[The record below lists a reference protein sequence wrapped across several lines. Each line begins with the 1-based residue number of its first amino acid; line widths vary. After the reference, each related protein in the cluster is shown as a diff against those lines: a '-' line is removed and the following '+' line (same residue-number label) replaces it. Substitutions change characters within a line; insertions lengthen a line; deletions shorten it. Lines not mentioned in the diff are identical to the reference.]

1 MGKLHEAVARGV
13 AAIWRFLSLIFKPVG
28 WLLKTV
34 LGNWQAPHWLGW
46 SAEKLAPAGRL
57 AKRFAAFT
65 LLAVLVALGALVA
78 PRLAKVDWHAW
89 VAQFSSIH
97 PDGQKTAA
105 GITVTPPGRTP
116 VEGDGKPLPVV
127 LTFSASAAP
136 LSRVG
141 KEAQDVTISPAI
153 PGKWMWADANRLEFT
168 PAGDWPI
175 AVEYTVTLGAKA
187 LAPHVDVGREVS
199 FSSPRFEMKLG
210 DPTFYQDP
218 VQFTQRK
225 AVFSVN
231 FTQPVNP
238 ELFEKK
244 VHIVPDSGASG
255 LFAHAGDEK
264 KVTVTYDKFKLQA
277 TVISEPMAIPANTT
291 SVNLSIDSG
300 VMAQKGGNATPDTV
314 TQALAIPGLYSLDIV
329 ELKQVIVTGDTGE
342 PENILQVTT
351 GMPVAEK
358 EMGRVTSAY
367 LLPAK
372 REDSD
377 DPWSDPADVTPE
389 VLKQSKHIAL
399 QTVPAER
406 ETTDTHTFKFTAEP
420 GRFLFVRIAKGL
432 KSAGGYELGATRDE
446 IFRVKRSAPELS
458 IMSKGSLLALSGDKK
473 LPLVVRDLPG
483 VRIEL
488 GRLLPQQLQHLVT
501 QSQGDMTN
509 PQFYNGIT
517 PDNLTERFEKKLPL
531 SLKPGK
537 THYETV
543 DFGEYLKADASDRRG
558 IFLLTVQGYDPAN
571 ANASDAD
578 QQSDQQNMGEG
589 EGDQGDASGDGDE
602 EEKVDP
608 TRMMERRLVIVTDLG
623 IVSKTAIDGSRDV
636 FVESIGSGQPVAGAT
651 AEIWAR
657 NGAVLVS
664 QTTDADGRAH
674 LPSLTGFVREKTPVV
689 LVVKKAGDLSFLPLN
704 RDRTLDMSRFDVGGL
719 HSSGLPN
726 QIQAYLFSDRGI
738 YRPGDSINVGMIAK
752 SQGWGQ
758 KLADLPVEMEVTDA
772 RGLVIRREK
781 LKLGPGGMAE
791 FTQPTEDTTPTGNM
805 TFNLNLARDTG
816 SAAPGAAE
824 TPPLLLGS
832 VSVKVQEFMPD
843 RMKVAAHLSSETE
856 EGWVSPADL
865 KANVNVQNLFGTAAP
880 NRRVDAHLLLTPT
893 YPAFRSYPDYQFF
906 DPAHAK
912 EKFDDELAKS
922 TTDDKGNVEIALGL
936 QRYTQATYQMHLTV
950 NAFEPEGGRS
960 VAAEV
965 ASLVSDRP
973 FLVGYKADGDLGYVN
988 KGSVRNVSFIA
999 IDPKAKK
1006 AAESGLKLVRIE
1018 RRVVSVLTKQPSGLL
1033 KYESRP
1039 KESVLGEEAFTIPAT
1054 GAKLPL
1060 ATQTPGNFAYAV
1072 RDANGLE
1079 LARVEYSVAGNGN
1092 VSRSLDRNAE
1102 LQLALNRKDYNPG
1115 DEIEVSIRAPYAGAG
1130 LITIERDHVVAQR
1143 WFRTTDTASTQK
1155 ITLPKEFEGNGY
1167 VSVQFAR
1174 DLASDEIYM
1183 SPMSY
1188 GVVPFVTSQARRT
1201 NPVVLKAPEMVK
1213 PGQTVK
1219 ISLESK
1225 TPTRAVV
1232 FAVDEGILQVAR
1244 YKQPDPLKFFFQ
1256 KRALEVTTEQTLDLI
1271 LPEFAKLMH
1280 GAAPGG
1286 DDEGALGKNLN
1297 PFKRKRDKPVAYWS
1311 GVVDVNGSRDF
1322 EYTVPESFNGS
1333 LHVFAVAVNDD
1344 TAATAQTSTT
1354 VRGDLILLPNV
1365 PVAITP
1371 GDEVEIGVGVS
1382 NNARGSGKEAPVA
1395 LNLAVTGG
1403 LEVVGA
1409 AQQSLKINENSEAST
1424 KFTVRAK
1431 PGAQAQLGS
1440 ASVVFTAQWRDTKA
1454 HLSTDVSVR
1463 PPSAYVTLVQ
1473 SGNFKGNGELKAQG
1487 DMYPNFQR
1495 SEAAISATP
1504 WAFASGL
1511 ANYLEV
1517 YPYGCTEQITSQ
1529 ALPAVV
1535 IGSQPDLAQEMF
1547 KHQRAMSGADKAV
1560 DAAPPDPRKT
1570 LARYLTLVRS
1580 RQTSDGG
1587 FAMWPG
1593 GQSDLFATTYV
1604 VNLLVEA
1611 KERKLPVPN
1620 DMLQRANGYLLN
1632 HLSANAQND
1641 WQWRAATQAA
1651 YLLTRQGVVTTAALT
1666 NLQENLRQRVAQAH
1680 SDAERNAFKRDLGA
1694 GYLAASFQMLKQDG
1708 VANDLIQPVFA
1719 DAMSPQPFWKSWFWV
1734 YYYDP
1739 LVSRTATMQLVARH
1753 FPKMLKDVPPTYWD
1767 NLSKAIS
1774 EGWFQTESAATTILA
1789 VDAYAN
1795 AAAQSAAGKLDIAAI
1810 DKKGVEKALEVPAQF
1825 KLAKFGLPID
1835 TAKLKFGNQGD
1846 LPLFYSWSE
1855 TGYERNLPATAQG
1868 NGLEII
1874 REFLDDKGNAITQA
1888 QVGDEVTVR
1897 VRVRSTDPKRPNVQQ
1912 VALVDVLPGGM
1923 EPVLNA
1929 PSDDDN
1935 PDTPLWQRRLGG
1947 KSTWAIT
1954 YADIRED
1961 RVIFFGDVGSGVT
1974 EVTYKVKA
1982 TNVGNFV
1989 VPSAY
1994 GEAMYERRIF
2004 ARSAGANF
2012 KIVAAK

>member
-1 MGKLHEAVARGV
+1 MGKLHGLVVRGV
-13 AAIWRFLSLIFKPVG
+13 AAIWRFLSLVFKPLG

-34 LGNWQAPHWLGW
+34 FGNWQAPRWLTWG
-46 SAEKLAPAGRL
+46 AEKAAPAGRL
-57 AKRFAAFT
+57 AARYAAFT
-65 LLAVLVALGALVA
+65 LLAVLIAIGALAA
-78 PRLAKVDWHAW
+78 PRLARVDWHGW
-89 VAQFSSIH
+89 LAQFSAIH
-97 PDGQKTAA
+97 PDGQKTTA
-105 GITVTPPGRTP
+105 GITVTAPERTP
-116 VEGDGKPLPVV
+116 IEGDGKPRPVV
-127 LTFSASAAP
+127 LSFSASAAP

-141 KEAQDVTISPAI
+141 KEAQDVTMTPAI
-153 PGKWMWADANRLEFT
+153 AGKWIWSEANRLEFT
-168 PAGDWPI
+168 PTTDWPI

-187 LAPHVDVGREVS
+187 LAPHVDVEREVT
-199 FSSPRFEMKLG
+199 FSSPRFEMKPG
-210 DPTFYQDP
+210 DPSFYQDP
-218 VQFTQRK
+218 VQFTLRK
-225 AVFSVN
+225 AVFQVN

-238 ELFEKK
+238 EVFEKK
-244 VHIVPDSGASG
+244 VKLVADSGAAA
-255 LFAHAGDEK
+255 LFVHPGDDK
-264 KVTVTYDKFKLQA
+264 KLTVTYDKFRLQA
-277 TVISEPMAIPANTT
+277 TVISEPMAIPATTT
-291 SVNLSIDSG
+291 SVSLNIDAG
-300 VMAQKGGNATPDTV
+300 VVAQKGGNATPDAV

-351 GMPVAEK
+351 GMPVSEK
-358 EMGRVTSAY
+358 EMSRVTSAW
-367 LLPAK
+367 LLPEKKA
-372 REDSD
+372 DSD
-377 DPWSDPADVTPE
+377 DPWSDPADVTAD
-389 VLKQSKHIAL
+389 VLKQSKRIAL

-406 ETTDTHTFKFTAEP
+406 ETTDAHSFKFAAEP

-446 IFRVKRSAPELS
+446 IFRIKRSAPELA

-501 QSQGDMTN
+501 QSQGDMTD

-531 SLKPGK
+531 SLRPGK

-543 DFGEYLKADASDRRG
+543 DFGDYLKSDPADRRG
-558 IFLLTVQGYDPAN
+558 VFLLTVQGYDPAN
-571 ANASDAD
+571 ANAADAD
-578 QQSDQQNMGEG
+578 QQPDQNMN
-589 EGDQGDASGDGDE
+589 QGDGDE
-602 EEKVDP
+602 GDANADGDDEEKIDP
-608 TRMMERRLVIVTDLG
+608 TKMVERRLVIVTDLG

-636 FVESIGSGQPVAGAT
+636 FVQSIASGQPVAGASV
-651 AEIWAR
+651 EIWGR

-664 QTTDADGRAH
+664 QTTDAEGGAH
-674 LPSLTGFVREKTPVV
+674 LPSLTGFVREKAPVV

-738 YRPGDSINVGMIAK
+738 YRPGDTINIGMIAK
-752 SQGWGQ
+752 SQGWAQ
-758 KLADLPVEMEVTDA
+758 KLADLPVEMEVLDA
-772 RGLVIRREK
+772 RGLTIRREK
-781 LKLGPGGMAE
+781 LKLGAGGMAE
-791 FTQPTEDTTPTGNM
+791 FTQATEDTTPTGNM

-816 SAAPGAAE
+816 TAAPGAAE

-832 VSVKVQEFMPD
+832 VSVKVQEFLPD

-865 KANVNVQNLFGTAAP
+865 TARVNVQNLFGTPAP
-880 NRRVDAHLLLTPT
+880 QRRVDAHLSLTPA
-893 YPAFRSYPDYQFF
+893 YPAFHSYPDYQFF

-912 EKFDDELAKS
+912 EKFDDDLAKS
-922 TTDDKGNVEIALGL
+922 ETDDKGNVEIPLGL

-960 VAAEV
+960 VAAELV
-965 ASLVSDRP
+965 SLVSDRP

-988 KGSVRNVSFIA
+988 RGSVRNVSIVA

-1018 RRVVSVLTKQPSGLL
+1018 RRVVSVLTKQPNGLL

-1039 KESVLGEEAFTIPAT
+1039 KETVLNEEAFTIPAA
-1054 GAKLPL
+1054 GAKIPL
-1060 ATQTPGNFAYAV
+1060 STQTPGNFAYAV

-1130 LITIERDHVVAQR
+1130 LITIERDHVVAHK

-1174 DLASDEIYM
+1174 DIASDEIYM

-1201 NPVVLKAPEMVK
+1201 NPVELHAPELVK

-1219 ISLESK
+1219 FTLESK
-1225 TPTRAVV
+1225 VPTRAVV

-1271 LPEFAKLMH
+1271 LPEFAKLMR

-1286 DDEGALGKNLN
+1286 DADGAVGKNLN

-1333 LHVFAVAVNDD
+1333 LHVFAVVVNDD
-1344 TAATAQTSTT
+1344 TAAAAQTSTT

-1382 NNARGSGKEAPVA
+1382 NNARGSGKDAPVN

-1403 LEVVGA
+1403 LEVVGN
-1409 AQQSLKINENSEAST
+1409 AQQSLKISENSEGST

-1463 PPSAYVTLVQ
+1463 PASAYVTLVQ
-1473 SGNFKGNGELKAQG
+1473 SGSFKGNGELKSQA
-1487 DMYPNFQR
+1487 DMYPNFAR
-1495 SEAAISATP
+1495 SEAAVSASP

-1511 ANYLEV
+1511 ADYLEV

-1535 IGSQPDLAQEMF
+1535 IGSQPDLAQQIF
-1547 KHQRAMSGADKAV
+1547 KHQRAMTGADKGV
-1560 DAAPPDPRKT
+1560 DAASPDPRKT
-1570 LARYLTLVRS
+1570 LTRYLALVRS
-1580 RQTSDGG
+1580 RQTADGG

-1593 GQSDLFATTYV
+1593 GQSDMFATTYV

-1620 DMLQRANGYLLN
+1620 DMLQRANVYLQN
-1632 HLSANAQND
+1632 HFGQGLQND
-1641 WQWRAATQAA
+1641 WQWRTSTEAA

-1666 NLQENLRQRVAQAH
+1666 NLQESFRERLQRARN
-1680 SDAERNAFKRDLGA
+1680 DGERNWIKRDLGA
-1694 GYLAASFQMLKQDG
+1694 AYLAASFQMVKQDG
-1708 VANDLIQPVFA
+1708 VANELIQPVFA
-1719 DAMSPQPFWKSWFWV
+1719 NAISNEPFWNSWYWS

-1739 LVSRTATMQLVARH
+1739 LVNRTSTMQLVARH
-1753 FPKMLKDVPPTYWD
+1753 FPKMLKDVPTSYWD
-1767 NLSKAIS
+1767 NLSKAVS
-1774 EGWFQTESAATTILA
+1774 DGWFQTESAATMILA

-1795 AAAQSAAGKLDIAAI
+1795 AAAQAAAGKIDIAAI
-1810 DKKGVEKALEVPAQF
+1810 DKKGVQKALDVPAQF
-1825 KLAKFGLPID
+1825 KLAKFGLPPD
-1835 TAKLKFGNQGD
+1835 TAKLKLGNQGE
-1846 LPLFYSWSE
+1846 LPLFYSWAES
-1855 TGYERNLPATAQG
+1855 GYERNLPTDAKG

-1874 REFLDDKGNAITQA
+1874 HEFTDAKGNVITEA

-1897 VRVRSTDPKRPNVQQ
+1897 VRVRATDPKRATVQQ

-1923 EPVLNA
+1923 EPVLNS

-1947 KSTWAIT
+1947 KSSWAIT

-1961 RVIFFGDVGSGVT
+1961 RVIFFGDVGANLT

-1982 TNVGNFV
+1982 TNVGTFV

-2004 ARSAGANF
+2004 ARSAGGNF
-2012 KIVAAK
+2012 KIVPAK